1 MNRRYIVNAA
11 AACAVVWALGSGA
24 HAAQTVGWIE
34 KVKISPGNLE
44 LVAKVD
50 SGADNSSI
58 NAVDIEIFRR
68 TGEKLVRF
76 TVKNEQGESVTLERP
91 LVRIAKIKGRVD
103 ETGKR
108 AEPRR
113 RPVVILGICMAGVYK
128 EAQVNLTDRRHFKY
142 PMLIGRSYMG
152 ANFLIDPSKK
162 RTARPLCAQVPH
174 K

>member
-1 MNRRYIVNAA
+1 MKRHGIVNAA
-11 AACAVVWALGSGA
+11 VACAVVFGLGSDA

-34 KVKISPGNLE
+34 KVKIAPGNLE

-58 NAVDIEIFRR
+58 NAEDIRIFRR
-68 TGEKLVRF
+68 NGQKLVRF
-76 TVKNEQGESVTLERP
+76 TVRNKQGGSVTLERP

-113 RPVVILGICMAGVYK
+113 RPVVVLGICMAGVYK
-128 EAQVNLTDRRHFKY
+128 EAHVNLTDRRHFKY

-152 ANFLIDPSKK
+152 SDFLIDPSKK
-162 RTARPLCAQVPH
+162 LTAHAICAEVPD